1 MKRRGSSKESRSSI
15 FLAAENL
22 DISWEEREEVE
33 QTLRSRSDGSV
44 QLLRKLVPYFDG
56 THHVEEILFNEM
68 LSGVC
73 EKDLEKLLIE
83 FSNILITYIRP
94 ETV

>member
-1 MKRRGSSKESRSSI
+1 M
-15 FLAAENL
+15 
-22 DISWEEREEVE
+22 
-33 QTLRSRSDGSV
+33 
-44 QLLRKLVPYFDG
+44 PYFDG